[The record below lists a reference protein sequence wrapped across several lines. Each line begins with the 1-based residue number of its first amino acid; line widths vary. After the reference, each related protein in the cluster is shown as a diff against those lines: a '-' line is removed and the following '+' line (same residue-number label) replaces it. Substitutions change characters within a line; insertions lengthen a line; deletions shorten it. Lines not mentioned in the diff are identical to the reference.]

1 VATYCWGAVRGRLMR
16 VTALDECGAP
26 PEEGTPNS
34 MAITKGF
41 VSVDIETDVEDGDEF
56 VVKNADGDLCINDR
70 SPDSIKRLNLTME
83 FCQVDP
89 GLFSLITGM
98 ELELDEAPDL
108 DVAGFRLNE
117 GTVDI
122 NFALEVWQGI
132 NNAACA
138 AGEGR
143 PHVYNLFPYVRNG
156 ILQGYTIENDAAS
169 FEITAWT
176 QGGSGWGVGPDSYLV
191 VLDDMGAP
199 SQLFVPVG
207 PTTHLVSRRSAAPLP
222 EPLCGL
228 QPLGGESS

>member
-1 VATYCWGAVRGRLMR
+1 VATFCWGAVRGRLMR

-26 PEEGTPNS
+26 PEVGTPNS

-132 NNAACA
+132 NNATCA
-138 AGEGR
+138 PGEGR

-176 QGGSGWGVGPDSYLV
+176 QGGSGWGVGPYDV
-191 VLDDMGAP
+191 VLDAMGAP
-199 SQLFVPVG
+199 SPLFVPVG
-207 PTTHLVSRRSAAPLP
+207 ATTHLVSRRSAAPLP
-222 EPLCGL
+222 SPECGL
-228 QPLGGESS
+228 LPLGGESS